1 MDQALSSPLLQRL
14 VFAPVV
20 FLFNANVIQFLMK
33 RMKVSNNM
41 DYIIIAMTSIPVI
54 LFMLIGLNSTQEA
67 MQDPPSKITTY
78 VQAFLI
84 TLYYVGLD
92 IGVFMLIYVKS
103 VKNNWSLFKCSPI
116 YMMTASFFGY
126 DTETNFEQCIQTMQS
141 GYMTVLM
148 EPVNYLMSATTSTI
162 GGLTSSLNDVR
173 DFMNNF
179 RNNLT
184 DSIQNIFGVFL
195 NMLTQIQIMVI
206 KIKDMMS
213 KNVGIMTTMMYTMDT
228 GVQTMQNTW
237 AGPIGKT
244 VRAL

>member
-1 MDQALSSPLLQRL
+1 MDEALSSPLLQRL
-14 VFAPVV
+14 IFAP
-20 FLFNANVIQFLMK
+20 FLFWFYAKIVQFFMK
-33 RMKVSNNM
+33 KLKVPNNM
-41 DYIIIAMTSIPVI
+41 DYIMIAMTSVPVM
-54 LFMLIGLNSTQEA
+54 LFILIGSNSTQEA
-67 MQDPPSKITTY
+67 MQDPPSKITTF
-78 VQAFLI
+78 VQMMLMI
-84 TLYYVGLD
+84 MYYVGLD

-103 VKNNWSLFKCSPI
+103 VKDNWPLFKCSPI
-116 YMMTASFFGY
+116 YMMTASFFGF

-148 EPVNYLMSATTSTI
+148 EPINYLMSATTSTV
-162 GGLTSSLNDVR
+162 GGLTSSLNDLR

-184 DSIQNIFGVFL
+184 SSIQNIFGVFL

-213 KNVGIMTTMMYTMDT
+213 KNVGIMTTMMYTLDT
-228 GVQTMQNTW
+228 SVQTMENTW